1 MGWYILYHEYKPIKW
16 DDTWFMININPLIY
30 HIRLQSWIIPWSPYE
45 TSSTA
50 PPFWPFSSNTLVGSA
65 RAVRLGPNA
74 RTPPSPWPQDQT
86 SGAGRTQGKHGKTPA
101 FYRETYGK
109 PKEIPGLDS
118 GPWNIGRVSN
128 FFQVWLG
135 LKGKEKLNVLD
146 LEREIC
152 PSPQLGI
159 KLLLWSGEWTIWV
172 IWVIWVYLDKSPNPP
187 THHLVGK

>member
-1 MGWYILYHEYKPIKW
+1 MIHIVCIYIYRTPYEY
-16 DDTWFMININPLIY
+16 MIYDIYIYNEYDITLNGMIHMNIYIY

-50 PPFWPFSSNTLVGSA
+50 PQFWPFSSNTLVGSA

-86 SGAGRTQGKHGKTPA
+86 SGAGRTQGKPLLFIPKPQGLNHEILKSFQSFPSMTGIEGEGKAERLRFGT
-101 FYRETYGK
+101 
-109 PKEIPGLDS
+109 
-118 GPWNIGRVSN
+118 WNI
-128 FFQVWLG
+128 
-135 LKGKEKLNVLD
+135 
-146 LEREIC
+146 
-152 PSPQLGI
+152 PSPQL
-159 KLLLWSGEWTIWV
+159 KLLLWSGEWT